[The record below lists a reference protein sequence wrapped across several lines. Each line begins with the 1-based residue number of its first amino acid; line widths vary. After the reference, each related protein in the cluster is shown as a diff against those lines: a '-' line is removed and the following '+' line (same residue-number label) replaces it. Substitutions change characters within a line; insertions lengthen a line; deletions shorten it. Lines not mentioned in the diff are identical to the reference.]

1 MNIVRHLSV
10 HRLFTPT
17 VAFLAVVPTL
27 LMVRF
32 FIDSPS
38 VGDSI
43 QKAGYYHS
51 KITSSIESDPD
62 CFVQCLTE
70 LSESSYIMAC
80 GLYGKSRLIVLNAA
94 DPGSPSRNL
103 VLTGSPTHF
112 YEGCT
117 KMDNDKLVLL
127 TWRGK
132 LLLEVSLKEGKV
144 IRSTDYP
151 RDGWGLTYDKD
162 HHVLI
167 ATDGS
172 STLYRLDP
180 GTYDVVS
187 TCDVFISHDGVN
199 SEKVALLNEL
209 EYFNGTIFANIYMD
223 SFQFAESPNYILG
236 IDPVT
241 CFVTMVIPVFGLEPR
256 RKGGA
261 VFNGISTSSSGNL
274 LVTGKNWNRI
284 YELEL
289 GAKASDIDPLWS
301 RYNVSQF
308 YKQRLNFR

>member
-1 MNIVRHLSV
+1 
-10 HRLFTPT
+10 
-17 VAFLAVVPTL
+17 
-27 LMVRF
+27 
-32 FIDSPS
+32 
-38 VGDSI
+38 
-43 QKAGYYHS
+43 
-51 KITSSIESDPD
+51 
-62 CFVQCLTE
+62 
-70 LSESSYIMAC
+70 
-80 GLYGKSRLIVLNAA
+80 
-94 DPGSPSRNL
+94 
-103 VLTGSPTHF
+103 
-112 YEGCT
+112 
-117 KMDNDKLVLL
+117 MDNDKLVLL